1 MDKKQPCYIVRKTQ
15 YGRAVVVVAVQH
27 RGFRMLCFL
36 RCGRSE
42 VSVIGSGELSETD
55 VFQIQLAF
63 FNKKK
68 VPKIHGKIDRG
79 IG

>member
-15 YGRAVVVVAVQH
+15 YGRAVVVAVQH
-27 RGFRMLCFL
+27 RGFRMLRFL

-63 FNKKK
+63 FNKNK